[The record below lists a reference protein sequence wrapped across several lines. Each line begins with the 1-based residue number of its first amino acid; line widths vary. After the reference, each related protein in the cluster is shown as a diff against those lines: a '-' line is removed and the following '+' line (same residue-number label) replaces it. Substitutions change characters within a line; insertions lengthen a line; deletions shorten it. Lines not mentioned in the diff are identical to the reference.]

1 MPIYYKAELR
11 AKIYE
16 VKENYQQE
24 HCESR
29 PRAGIASN
37 FVENMRAVKER
48 IDDKWREEWSS
59 YRNDNWT
66 KKLRG
71 DACTF
76 KKCKKKY

>member
-11 AKIYE
+11 AKMYE

-37 FVENMRAVKER
+37 FVESMRAVKER

-66 KKLRG
+66 K
-71 DACTF
+71 
-76 KKCKKKY
+76 